1 MSLSTYYSE
10 DGRHLALRDSTVV
23 VPAVVRTRPREIT
36 LAMIATRK
44 SIHGFLLV
52 SYMGMGLRLAALRAD
67 GAPLEDILPHG
78 NIAIGLLI
86 LLKISS
92 DNFQS
97 PLGE

>member
-1 MSLSTYYSE
+1 MAAIL
-10 DGRHLALRDSTVV
+10 RHSTVAV
-23 VPAVVRTRPREIT
+23 AVVRTRARAIP
-36 LAMIATRK
+36 LAMITTRK
-44 SIHGFLLV
+44 AIHGFPLV
-52 SYMGMGLRLAALRAD
+52 SYMGMGLRLEALRVD

>member
-1 MSLSTYYSE
+1 MLHVCQPITWSMAAIL
-10 DGRHLALRDSTVV
+10 RHSTVAV
-23 VPAVVRTRPREIT
+23 AVVRTRARAIP
-36 LAMIATRK
+36 LAMITTRK
-44 SIHGFLLV
+44 AIHGFPLV
-52 SYMGMGLRLAALRAD
+52 SYMGMGLRLEALRVD